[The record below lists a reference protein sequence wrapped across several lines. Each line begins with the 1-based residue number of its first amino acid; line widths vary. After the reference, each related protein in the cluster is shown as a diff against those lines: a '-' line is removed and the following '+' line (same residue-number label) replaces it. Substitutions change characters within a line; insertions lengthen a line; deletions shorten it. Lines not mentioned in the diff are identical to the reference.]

1 MLNERVSAAKKIA
14 SELHQAEDALDEARR
29 SGSLSAR
36 YCYLLLCYSA
46 CFGLAGTLAGGCSFL
61 VLGLKGNEMRL
72 SLLAALLVA
81 VWALP
86 AEAARPVKGAVQGT
100 ATAATGVARGAGQVG
115 VGIVRGT
122 STAVR
127 GTARGLRCVV
137 TLGNRC

>member
-1 MLNERVSAAKKIA
+1 M
-14 SELHQAEDALDEARR
+14 
-29 SGSLSAR
+29 
-36 YCYLLLCYSA
+36 
-46 CFGLAGTLAGGCSFL
+46 

-72 SLLAALLVA
+72 SLLAALLVV

-86 AEAARPVKGAVQGT
+86 AEAALPVKGAVRGT
-100 ATAATGVARGAGQVG
+100 ATAATGVARGAGQAG
-115 VGIVRGT
+115 VAIVRGT